1 MLGHRIGASIVIVL
15 SECFSPHVAPAQERY
30 TQIGW
35 RGAVDREDRVRVV
48 AWTCDCRSTVYEL
61 CHAGGQAH
69 TRRTSRK
76 KAEPGIHETFR
87 WTFNDAD
94 KLWAALLRGK
104 AR

>member
-1 MLGHRIGASIVIVL
+1 M
-15 SECFSPHVAPAQERY
+15 
-30 TQIGW
+30 
-35 RGAVDREDRVRVV
+35 
-48 AWTCDCRSTVYEL
+48 YEL